1 MFLLMGGRNPEGSE
15 LCSPINYIHCVL
27 GDPNNLLNDN
37 QLLEMAQECH
47 QWRKLVGDCSTTERR
62 MMRMMNPIMFKYY

>member
-15 LCSPINYIHCVL
+15 PCSPILYCVL

-37 QLLEMAQECH
+37 
-47 QWRKLVGDCSTTERR
+47 VGDGSRVPSMEETCGRLLHNQR
-62 MMRMMNPIMFKYY
+62 MMGMMNPIMFKYY